1 MQVVVEA
8 TLAGNTLVGKQ
19 SLLQFVRSLELSLDQ
34 RTERKEGENLNCWE
48 PLEKQ
53 FSAAT
58 EVSPSSHQ
66 YLTAVNPSHHLHNN
80 SMDYVAVD
88 LTRSQWNTA
97 IGPDTS

>member
-34 RTERKEGENLNCWE
+34 RTERTEGENLNCWE